1 VVGATP
7 SEGGQEQSPFAVFD
21 ESLDAVTVLRAV
33 RDGNGAFIEFRVAY
47 ANPVAA
53 YEAGCNM
60 VDVVG
65 ERAEEYYPEAFHGFL
80 HTTFLQILE
89 TGRTIEFPAAEFSGK
104 GDGSGPSGWYRFHA
118 SKFGDHV
125 IVTYRDITAEHK
137 AEQQR
142 AAERA
147 EARLLQEALLPPVPP
162 VSHGLEM
169 ATLYLPAS
177 DAALA
182 MELRNADGSVAEMSG
197 NGIRC
202 FVQAAVGAGLVPPGR
217 VTVATAAGVRTVV
230 IRPGAEPGL
239 AFAEVDMGPA
249 LLGAAV
255 DVDGVPGAR
264 SARLVDVGNPHVVVL
279 GAPVDDATV
288 ADAGARL
295 ETSHPDGANVEFAW
309 PGPDP
314 DSLTV
319 RVWERGV
326 GETLACGTGACAVA
340 AAARSWGVVAN
351 HVRVHSDGGTLDV
364 ELSDGGV
371 RLSGPTRFVGTV
383 VVDEAV
389 LGAMVDER
397 QVADLEQDDQMAA
410 RP

>member
-177 DAALA
+177 DAALGGDWYDA
-182 MELRNADGSVAEMSG
+182 FPVDGGLFLGVGDVAGHGLRAVAVMTEIRNA
-197 NGIRC
+197 IRG
-202 FVQAAVGAGLVPPGR
+202 FASEDPSPARVLGR
-217 VTVATAAGVRTVV
+217 VNRMLCDLEPDETATALVALWRSDTRAISWSSAGHPPVLRLRAGETGYLGG
-230 IRPGAEPGL
+230 P
-239 AFAEVDMGPA
+239 PA
-249 LLGAAV
+249 LLLGLDRHATYTEQAKELRRGTTLVFYTDGLVEERGSSLDVSAGLLADHADRLVGLGAAEV
-255 DVDGVPGAR
+255 CDELVAWRNAR
-264 SARLVDVGNPHVVVL
+264 RRRE
-279 GAPVDDATV
+279 DD
-288 ADAGARL
+288 L
-295 ETSHPDGANVEFAW
+295 CLFA
-309 PGPDP
+309 
-314 DSLTV
+314 V
-319 RVWERGV
+319 
-326 GETLACGTGACAVA
+326 
-340 AAARSWGVVAN
+340 
-351 HVRVHSDGGTLDV
+351 HVR
-364 ELSDGGV
+364 
-371 RLSGPTRFVGTV
+371 
-383 VVDEAV
+383 
-389 LGAMVDER
+389 
-397 QVADLEQDDQMAA
+397 
-410 RP
+410 